1 MHVLSLP
8 PAFALSQDQTLKLD
22 EIDLGKSQRFDEV
35 PPLNIREACAPK
47 TVKGVDLKRVP
58 PKSLI
63 RPPFE
68 QDFSRRQAVRRDSA
82 VHVSLSSDLPFK
94 QPGTD
99 ESPLPEEPESRR
111 SRHPTRPDA
120 FPTEKSCGASE
131 ARHRA
136 DVRQRAEE
144 LIYRVSRTRLSTHES
159 RKSRAASRGNAVF
172 NWLFAKHKSQS
183 LKHKSQT
190 WKPARRSDATFLS
203 RSGSKDERFR
213 GFSGL

>member
-1 MHVLSLP
+1 MRLIS
-8 PAFALSQDQTLKLD
+8 A
-22 EIDLGKSQRFDEV
+22 KSQRFDEV
-35 PPLNIREACAPK
+35 PPLNIREAYAPK

-58 PKSLI
+58 PKFLI
-63 RPPFE
+63 RPLLE
-68 QDFSRRQAVRRDSA
+68 QDFSRRQAVRKDSA
-82 VHVSLSSDLPFK
+82 VHVSLSSDLLFK

-99 ESPLPEEPESRR
+99 ESPLPGKPESRR

-144 LIYRVSRTRLSTHES
+144 LIYRRGRAPLSTLGR
-159 RKSRAASRGNAVF
+159 RKSCAGFTGNAVF

-183 LKHKSQT
+183 LESL
-190 WKPARRSDATFLS
+190 ARRSDATFLS
-203 RSGSKDERFR
+203 RSGAKDERSR